1 MCFARV
7 AAHAIKGVVSTALA
21 LRSASEPRT
30 LRAPKTASREIFRR
44 SRASQGRSAAY
55 RFVAS
60 RENAYA
66 YEKSR
71 QDRQSL
77 QTDPV
82 GYEDDLNLYQY
93 VSNDPLNLADPTGT
107 QEQERDRYP
116 VGWLSNPMA
125 PVSRLLSQV
134 ADAVSD
140 AVNRPR
146 QPELYRGLSSE
157 DFSSVVAGR
166 GIQANDPSANI
177 SPEQHVEFGSEGSQF
192 ISMTKSEEV
201 AAVYATSGG
210 DPSGWVAVI
219 NPNRLGP
226 GTLDV
231 SVPGALDDPVAQA
244 LATTQQEVLAVQ
256 QIPQSAIVRIE
267 RVRE

>member
-82 GYEDDLNLYQY
+82 GYEDDLNLYAY
-93 VSNDPLNLADPTGT
+93 VGNDPLNSSDPTGMCKLCRSAFNIVRRT
-107 QEQERDRYP
+107 IDNGGDIRRAGLDEVADVVSNFATIVDPSSSLVDRGIAVFDLVSP
-116 VGWLSNPMA
+116 VTAGEIGDA
-125 PVSRLLSQV
+125 
-134 ADAVSD
+134 ADAVGD
-140 AVNRPR
+140 AVRGADRASTLRPG
-146 QPELYRGLSSE
+146 PFAGESIPARGPDR
-157 DFSSVVAGR
+157 DFT
-166 GIQANDPSANI
+166 SA
-177 SPEQHVEFGSEGSQF
+177 
-192 ISMTKSEEV
+192 EV
-201 AAVYATSGG
+201 AS
-210 DPSGWVAVI
+210 I
-219 NPNRLGP
+219 
-226 GTLDV
+226 
-231 SVPGALDDPVAQA
+231 
-244 LATTQQEVLAVQ
+244 
-256 QIPQSAIVRIE
+256 
-267 RVRE
+267 RVV